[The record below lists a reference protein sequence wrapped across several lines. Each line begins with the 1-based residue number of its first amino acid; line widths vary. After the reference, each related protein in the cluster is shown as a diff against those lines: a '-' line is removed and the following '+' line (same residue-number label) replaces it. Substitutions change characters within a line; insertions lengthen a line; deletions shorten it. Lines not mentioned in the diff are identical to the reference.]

1 MKCRRRR
8 KTSSALFVLRH
19 KNVRTAHSA
28 RLSAPLPAAHFRL
41 PSFPVS
47 SRFRTKNTVVSSPA
61 RSPAPPPKRTFAQ
74 ADIAGPLCPVPKRR
88 RSAPTQDMRTKRCR
102 RTPKTISSD
111 IPESFAPTPVF
122 LGTYGKSGILFRK
135 DSAPDWTPCPSASA
149 CTLPDADRTPT
160 QKVFVPEEH
169 TRSGT
174 LPEPRCPRA

>member
-1 MKCRRRR
+1 MKRRRRR

-28 RLSAPLPAAHFRL
+28 QLSAPLPAAHFRL

-47 SRFRTKNTVVSSPA
+47 SRFRTKNTVASSPV

-74 ADIAGPLCPVPKRR
+74 ADIAGLFALFPNGGVPHR
-88 RSAPTQDMRTKRCR
+88 PRTCGRNRAGGHK
-102 RTPKTISSD
+102 KTISSD

-174 LPEPRCPRA
+174 LPAPRCPRA